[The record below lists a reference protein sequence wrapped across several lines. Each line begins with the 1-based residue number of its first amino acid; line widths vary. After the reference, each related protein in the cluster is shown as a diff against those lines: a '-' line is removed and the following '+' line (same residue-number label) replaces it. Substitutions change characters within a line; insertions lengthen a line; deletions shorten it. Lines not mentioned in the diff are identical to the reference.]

1 MKIGVFTNN
10 YLPAV
15 SGVGISIENF
25 RVELTKL
32 GHQVFIF
39 APNYK
44 EAKTEKQFNGG
55 PENIFRFPSLELGK
69 DIKYYSLVLPF
80 TPKIDHVIKGV
91 GLDIIHSQHPYWV
104 GQIAMWYAKRL
115 KLPLVFTYHTL
126 YEEYSHYVPMVPQP
140 LLKWYLKKSSLEY
153 ALKSDAVVAPSQSVK
168 QMLESRIEKYISSL
182 KISAKYFSKN
192 LSVEIVPSGI
202 NMEKFNPPHRRTE
215 NRKTIREKYGITDND
230 IALLCICRL
239 APEKNLD
246 FLIRSLASILNPLA
260 GNKSSSENV
269 YLMLVGGGSYKEYL
283 AALAR
288 EFGIGS
294 KIKFVGPISNDRIA
308 DYYKAGDVFVYSS
321 LTETQGIVLIEALA
335 SGLPVAA
342 VDASGSRDVITNDE
356 NGFLTKN
363 DAAEFREK
371 VRCLINDLELR
382 KKFSQAAF
390 KTANNYSIEN
400 CTQKLLAVYEKAI
413 ERKKSLA
420 VLDRPADIPKL
431 FKKIYVY

>member
-15 SGVGISIENF
+15 SGVGVSIENF
-25 RVELTKL
+25 RVELIKL

-44 EAKTEKQFNGG
+44 EIKTEKQFNGG

-80 TPKIDHVIKGV
+80 TPKIDHVIKGA
-91 GLDIIHSQHPYWV
+91 GLDIVHSQHPYWV
-104 GQIAMWYAKRL
+104 GQTAMWYAKRL

-126 YEEYSHYVPMVPQP
+126 YEEYSHYVPIVPQP

-168 QMLESRIEKYISSL
+168 QMLESRIAKYISSL

-192 LSVEIVPSGI
+192 LSVEVVPSGI
-202 NMEKFNPPHRRTE
+202 DMEKFKNGD
-215 NRKTIREKYGITDND
+215 RKAIREKYGITDND

-246 FLIRSLASILNPLA
+246 FLIRSLALILNPPA

-283 AALAR
+283 EALAN
-288 EFGIGS
+288 EFGVGD
-294 KIKFVGPISNDRIA
+294 KIKFIGSISNDKIA

-321 LTETQGIVLIEALA
+321 LTETQGIILVEAMA
-335 SGLPVAA
+335 SGLPVVA

-363 DAAEFREK
+363 DAGEFRGK
-371 VRCLINDLELR
+371 VKYLIDDWDLR
-382 KKFSQAAF
+382 KRFSQAAIE
-390 KTANNYSIEN
+390 TAKDYSIEN
-400 CTQKLLAVYEKAI
+400 CTRKLFHVYEQAI
-413 ERKKSLA
+413 ERKKSLVA
-420 VLDRPADIPKL
+420 V
-431 FKKIYVY
+431 